1 VSRKANPT
9 IIGGFVLGAIALV
22 VVALAVFGSGK
33 FFVQRPRAVAFFQGG
48 IQGLA
53 VGSAVNLRGVQ
64 VGQVT
69 DIQLRLDV
77 ESMQPV
83 IPVYMEFD
91 TSRVQ
96 LSRGES
102 EGERVGQ
109 QRLKTAIAN
118 GLHARLATQSL
129 VTGQLVVELDL
140 DPNEPRRLTGAD
152 PSTIEI
158 PTSQSD
164 FDKLK
169 SALTQ
174 LPLDQIAASALK
186 LMQDTDRLVAS
197 DDISKLLRSLTSAA
211 ENLDALI
218 IAAHG
223 DLSSLAEDLHETTR
237 ASRDALAKAQD
248 AMTEL
253 RTALT
258 TADRLLATDGREA
271 LRVAVG
277 TLQKAE
283 KALTDAGNLVAVNS
297 PQRYDLDQ
305 ALKNLTAITR
315 SLRVFAEDLERRPNA
330 IIVGK

>member
-33 FFVQRPRAVAFFQGG
+33 FFVHRPRAVAFFQGG

-77 ESMQPV
+77 QTMQPV

-96 LSRGES
+96 FNSGVSAAELAK
-102 EGERVGQ
+102 Q
-109 QRLKTAIAN
+109 QPLKAAISN

-140 DPNEPRRLTGAD
+140 DPNEPRRLVGAD
-152 PSTIEI
+152 PSTVEI

-164 FDKLK
+164 IDKLK

-174 LPLDQIAASALK
+174 LPLDKIAASALK

-197 DDISKLLRSLTSAA
+197 EDISKLLRSLTSAS

-218 IAAHG
+218 IAARG
-223 DLSSLAEDLHETTR
+223 DLSSLAEDLHNTTGAGRET
-237 ASRDALAKAQD
+237 LAKAQD

-253 RTALT
+253 RTTLT

-283 KALTDAGNLVAVNS
+283 KTLADADNLVAANS

>member
-9 IIGGFVLGAIALV
+9 VIGGFVLGAIALV

-33 FFVQRPRAVAFFQGG
+33 FFVQRPRAVAFFQGN

-64 VGQVT
+64 VGAVT

-77 ESMQPV
+77 QTMQPV

-91 TSRVQ
+91 LGRLQ
-96 LSRGES
+96 FNRGMSAAEVA
-102 EGERVGQ
+102 EHQ
-109 QRLKTAIAN
+109 PLNTAISN

-140 DPNEPRRLTGAD
+140 DPDEPRRLIGAD
-152 PSTIEI
+152 PSTVEI

-164 FDKLK
+164 LDKLK
-169 SALTQ
+169 NALTQ
-174 LPLDQIAASALK
+174 LPLDKIATAALQLLQDADRVAASE
-186 LMQDTDRLVAS
+186 
-197 DDISKLLRSLTSAA
+197 DIPKLLRSFVAA
-211 ENLDALI
+211 GDNLDVLI
-218 IAAHG
+218 TAARD
-223 DLSSLAEDLHETTR
+223 DLSSLVEDVHDTTR
-237 ASRDALAKAQD
+237 ASREALARAQD
-248 AMTEL
+248 AMAEL
-253 RTALT
+253 RNTLT
-258 TADRLLATDGREA
+258 TANRLLATDFREV
-271 LRVAVG
+271 LRDAVG
-277 TLQKAE
+277 ALQSAE
-283 KALTDAGNLVAVNS
+283 KTLADANSIIAVNS

-305 ALKNLTAITR
+305 ALRNLTAATR